1 MPTYGR
7 MPPELRDRYERE
19 HDLLQGGD
27 NFKADIFQLGYIIWL
42 LAEQK
47 AIPSS
52 SYLCASSGCTTVPL
66 FKCDA
71 EHANP
76 VQLPTCS
83 GDVPSYFNRIIEAC
97 RSSNP
102 IERKAAGELAEM
114 FSDAVGVTSIPAG
127 LPELIGACP
136 SDEYDSLIYCNNCA
150 GIADDHHYHCYTCL
164 KGDFDLCPRCFEEL
178 EGNRCFDGTHR
189 LIRRKLKNGL
199 IFDGS

>member
-1 MPTYGR
+1 M
-7 MPPELRDRYERE
+7 
-19 HDLLQGGD
+19 LQGGD
-27 NFKADIFQLGYIIWL
+27 NFKTDIFQLGYIIWL

-97 RSSNP
+97 RSSDP
-102 IERKAAGELAEM
+102 KDRRPASELAEM
-114 FSDAVGVTSIPAG
+114 FCDADGATSIPAG
-127 LPELIGACP
+127 LPELVGAC
-136 SDEYDSLIYCNNCA
+136 SGNEYDGIVYCSNCA
-150 GIADDHHYHCYTCL
+150 DIADDFHYHCNICH
-164 KGDFDLCPRCFEEL
+164 KGDFDLCPRCYEEL
-178 EGNRCFDGTHR
+178 EGRRCFDSKHL
-189 LIRRKLKNGL
+189 LIRR
-199 IFDGS
+199 I